1 MRVRVAWGTR
11 CCVLSSCIALCRGVG
26 CKTLRSNRN
35 IKPASVCDYVHVLCT
50 CGGVPCQRVYA
61 GQLLVYARLLL
72 YQIGGLA
79 ANVRARLEGYS
90 ARVEVVKIK
99 WE

>member
-26 CKTLRSNRN
+26 FETLRSNRN
-35 IKPASVCDYVHVLCT
+35 IKPASVCDFVHV
-50 CGGVPCQRVYA
+50 VVFRVKGYTPDI
-61 GQLLVYARLLL
+61 LLVYARLLL